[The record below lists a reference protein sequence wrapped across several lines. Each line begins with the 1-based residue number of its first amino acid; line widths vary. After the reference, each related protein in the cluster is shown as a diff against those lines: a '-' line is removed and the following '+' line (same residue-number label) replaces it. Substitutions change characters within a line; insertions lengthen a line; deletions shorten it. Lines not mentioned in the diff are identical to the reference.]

1 MWGDKRREGVKKCVK
16 IGDVV
21 YGWPLNLFLDFFKR
35 IKKFHQIRKYVLID
49 LKKTLFGVFSNDN
62 QYGHQYGDKI
72 LLIHKDITTC
82 KQTADLWS
90 KIFRLI
96 FIVYAKLNNLATQN
110 GDKYV
115 YLSKQDQMEQM
126 ADKSNPKKRELS
138 SLTLKKQKKYIS
150 RHFLDISR
158 WML

>member
-1 MWGDKRREGVKKCVK
+1 M
-16 IGDVV
+16 
-21 YGWPLNLFLDFFKR
+21 
-35 IKKFHQIRKYVLID
+35 ID

-72 LLIHKDITTC
+72 ILIQKDITTC

-115 YLSKQDQMEQM
+115 YLSKRDQMEQM

-138 SLTLKKQKKYIS
+138 SLTLKKQKNIYPDIFWI
-150 RHFLDISR
+150 FLDGCYSTSIKNPIFLWSDSR
-158 WML
+158 INIQKNQYFFS